1 MMKVKKHLWI
11 TKEQDDKLKNHRKNF
26 GLNNGEFFRRCID
39 KDFIYIKQFLKL
51 TKEINKIGINI
62 NQIAYRCNSNE
73 EIDELTLNE
82 LISINEKLNELLKE
96 MRKKNDN
103 KIIP

>member
-11 TKEQDDKLKNHRKNF
+11 TKEQDEKLKLHRKTF
-26 GLNNGEFFRRCID
+26 GLNNGEFFRSCID
-39 KDFIYIKQFLKL
+39 KDFIYIKPFLKL
-51 TKEINKIGINI
+51 TKEINKIGVNL

-103 KIIP
+103 KII

>member
-1 MMKVKKHLWI
+1 MKVKKHLWI

-39 KDFIYIKQFLKL
+39 KDFIYVKPFLRL
-51 TKEINKIGINI
+51 TKEINKIGVNL
-62 NQIAYRCNSNE
+62 NQVAFRCNSNE
-73 EIDELTLNE
+73 EIDKLALQELK
-82 LISINEKLNELLKE
+82 SINENLNELLKE

-103 KIIP
+103 KII